1 LRYTDKTL
9 GFDDV
14 DVKVKSVLVSVK
26 NKVIKVDSGI
36 ESIDKIYVYTV
47 SGTAIYEKQKVDALT
62 FSITSLPVSA
72 SVDCKTVLQNGNVI
86 TNKIVY

>member
-47 SGTAIYEKQKVDALT
+47 SGTAIYEKKKLILDVFYNKFACIKQVLIVKQ
-62 FSITSLPVSA
+62 FY
-72 SVDCKTVLQNGNVI
+72 KTEM
-86 TNKIVY
+86 